1 MAILLPAAASIYYK
15 TSYREGQ
22 IELHRAGLSQD
33 LMLTTKAAKHR
44 APRAKLYFLYLYD
57 YHSLK
62 PRKQL
67 PSYTG
72 NAE

>member
-1 MAILLPAAASIYYK
+1 MPILLPAADSIYYK
-15 TSYREGQ
+15 LQTGANK
-22 IELHRAGLSQD
+22 LHCAGLSQD

-57 YHSLK
+57 YNSLK

-67 PSYTG
+67 PLDTG
-72 NAE
+72 DAE